1 MQFWWVFII
10 LPLFEKSFELADALP
25 IATVLNNS
33 GATDANAN
41 VVDVLLMLS
50 VVFCSRVY
58 LRRFTT
64 IVRNIV
70 EVYRY
75 ISSIASSLEI

>member
-1 MQFWWVFII
+1 

-58 LRRFTT
+58 LRCFTS
-64 IVRNIV
+64 IVKNIV